1 MIAYAR
7 HRIGRGKA
15 AEGPIPAATII
26 QELDLYELLVEVGA
40 SGVEAFRLEAF
51 AEQLSDETAGFV
63 VLDSAG
69 PSAAVGD
76 LRTALHRTFADMSTE
91 QGAAARLLHSM
102 IRRYDPIA
110 AFVGLWRR
118 QQRSLTYFAAGF
130 EQPVIIGADWPHPPE
145 MTVTCQTARGPM
157 KMAFGR
163 SRLAADQRW
172 LLYTKALVDTP
183 DPHSH
188 PFNSVGLI
196 QYAHDD
202 RAMRDDLWVDYL
214 LELSREAHGGSLPN
228 GALLIS
234 LDPRA
239 AAAGRAEGARWHGA
253 AAEDQGSSGLP

>member
-1 MIAYAR
+1 MIAYPR

-15 AEGPIPAATII
+15 TEGPIPAATII
-26 QELDLYELLVEVGA
+26 QELDLYGLLVEVGA

-51 AEQLSDETAGFV
+51 AERLSDETAGFV

-69 PSAAVGD
+69 PAAAVGD
-76 LRTALHRTFADMSTE
+76 LRTALHRTFAEMSTE

-102 IRRYDPIA
+102 IRRYEPVA
-110 AFVGLWRR
+110 AFVGLWGR
-118 QQRSLTYFAAGF
+118 QERTLTYFAAGF
-130 EQPVIIGADWPHPPE
+130 ERPVIIGADWPHPPE
-145 MTVTCQTARGPM
+145 MTITRQSARGSM

-163 SRLAADQRW
+163 NRLADDQRW

-183 DPHSH
+183 NPHEH
-188 PFNSVGLI
+188 PFNSVGLV

-214 LELSREAHGGSLPN
+214 LELAREAHGGSLPN

-234 LDPRA
+234 LDP
-239 AAAGRAEGARWHGA
+239 GA
-253 AAEDQGSSGLP
+253 AAVRGTEGAWWHGTAAGDQESSGLP